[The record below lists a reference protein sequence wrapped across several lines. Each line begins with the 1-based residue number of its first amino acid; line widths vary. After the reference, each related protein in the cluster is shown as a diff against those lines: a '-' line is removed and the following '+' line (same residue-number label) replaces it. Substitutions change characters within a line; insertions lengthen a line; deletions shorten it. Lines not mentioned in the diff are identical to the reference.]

1 MFAVQKL
8 ATEIAHGKHAFE
20 RMDVNFDFAWELF
33 LDNPF
38 KLHFLDRTRKTGL
51 GAGKIENCLS
61 LIGKMFGFVSY
72 EFALSTCPENY
83 MGKIAK
89 WDEAEAALKDVLN
102 SNWNWVINKGDG
114 EFYGPK
120 IDAHVQDAL
129 GHKLQTVTIQL
140 DFQLP
145 Q

>member
-1 MFAVQKL
+1 
-8 ATEIAHGKHAFE
+8 
-20 RMDVNFDFAWELF
+20 
-33 LDNPF
+33 
-38 KLHFLDRTRKTGL
+38 
-51 GAGKIENCLS
+51 
-61 LIGKMFGFVSY
+61 MFGFVSY

-102 SNWNWVINKGDG
+102 NSDQHWVINKGDG

-120 IDAHVQDAL
+120 IDVHVQDAL
-129 GHKLQTVTIQL
+129 GHKHQTATIQL

-145 Q
+145 QQFQLKYNGSDGQWHQPVMIHHTVLGSME